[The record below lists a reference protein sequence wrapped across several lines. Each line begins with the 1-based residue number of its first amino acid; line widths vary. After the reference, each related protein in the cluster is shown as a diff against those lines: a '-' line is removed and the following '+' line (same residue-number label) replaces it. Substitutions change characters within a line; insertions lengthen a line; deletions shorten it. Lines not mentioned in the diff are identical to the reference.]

1 MDEPRRFP
9 TLSCVLAAAA
19 IISISSAFNI
29 NVRNSDVVS
38 GEQKDFFGYKVLQFS
53 SSRNKGIIVT
63 APLNGSGAIFR
74 RDQNRTEKWFRP
86 DDRSPS
92 NSSSV
97 KHLGLSV
104 AAHPTGSRFTV
115 CSPSLFHECNGN
127 SYLNSLC
134 YNLTDELQQ
143 ISSFKP
149 VFQECIKETV
159 NLVFLFDG
167 SQSMTTGEFNK
178 NKDFIKD
185 MMETLK
191 NTSIKFAAVQFS
203 LVTRT
208 VFDFNDY
215 DAGRALEKL
224 SKEKHM
230 KSLTNTYQALRFVW
244 SEILENPASGASPDA
259 TKALVVIT
267 DGDPSDS
274 DTNNIVKQYDGK
286 DIIRIVIGVK
296 DVDINHF
303 KPIASEPKDTNVFKI
318 DNYNGLE
325 GVLKNFQNKIFKIE
339 GSKVTRAEEM
349 TNEMSQAGFSSVFHK
364 ETLVLGSVG
373 SNSWRG
379 SLHEH
384 QEQNETQISDPEM
397 EMDSYMG
404 YSLSVGERKGVPLY
418 FAGAPRFNHTGQ
430 VVLFTQNN
438 KNWTTAQRINADQ
451 IGSYFGAELCSVDID
466 SDGNTDFLLVGAPM
480 FYQPQEKREGRIY
493 IYRLSDEIQ
502 LMSVYHVTAPSKG
515 RFGSTISS
523 LSDLNGDELRDVA
536 VGAPLED
543 DNRGAVYIYLGD
555 RDKGIRSP
563 FSQRITGKKLGTG
576 IRFFGQAIDG
586 HLDLGDDGLPDIVV
600 GSQGAAVVLRSKPI
614 FNVTAHLSFYPG
626 EISTEDID
634 CLAGKDKSLPMGTIT
649 ACFEKE
655 EATKS
660 KGEAARSGLNISY
673 TLNVDPMRQTNR
685 GFFPQNEKKDRSI
698 THFSE
703 LLETKTCFNHSI
715 NMPKCVRD
723 TLSPV
728 DIRLNFSQVDSETV
742 GVVLNVDSGRQAV
755 VEAPFEK
762 HCRTNDICIAQLTV
776 DFNFTSETLLVTEN
790 NYFNVSIKLDND
802 GDDSYNTTLTMHYPP
817 GLSFSRMNLTQ
828 SSRSTLHSC
837 FDLDG
842 VFDKTV
848 CGISLPVYRSKA
860 SATFKTA
867 FHVSKYFEWNDTLSM
882 TVTGTSDNSNS
893 SSSFSVTKS
902 IPVQYQIRMALT
914 VNENTVSYLNFT
926 PEDTHP
932 KNMDIIYKI
941 DNIGFKEFPVDVSL
955 FFPTKLEHNFE
966 VIDYQV
972 FVQQNKTQCS
982 NSSDLE
988 GPEFCSPENKCVV
1001 VKCDSFILKN
1011 NSGVEFRLKGNVQFK
1026 DFKQHA
1032 ANVAF
1037 LKRYTGVDKEVK
1049 FRSFIKV
1056 DYDRKTYVLA
1066 SHKQEKKGSKQEQLQ
1081 KSDLWKEDSP
1091 TMKWAEVRVEFINPP
1106 DQLQIILTGAGLGLL
1121 LLIIITI
1128 IMIKLG
1134 CFRRKRPDY
1143 YQEQEE
1149 QVSIQDNKFAEM
1161 TPGPSNETTISETF
1175 EKPDEIQE
1183 KKKLL
1188 DASEANGSPVQADKE
1203 KDPDQ
1208 LENINVS

>member
-1 MDEPRRFP
+1 
-9 TLSCVLAAAA
+9 
-19 IISISSAFNI
+19 I

-53 SSRNKGIIVT
+53 SSRNKGWVKSRTYVEI
-63 APLNGSGAIFR
+63 
-74 RDQNRTEKWFRP
+74 QNRCFCR
-86 DDRSPS
+86 
-92 NSSSV
+92 NI
-97 KHLGLSV
+97 
-104 AAHPTGSRFTV
+104 V

-230 KSLTNTYQALRFVW
+230 KSLTNTYQALRF
-244 SEILENPASGASPDA
+244 ILENPASGASPDA

-364 ETLVLGSVG
+364 VILGSVG

-493 IYRLSDEIQ
+493 IYRLSDEVGH
-502 LMSVYHVTAPSKG
+502 SKKG

-555 RDKGIRSP
+555 RDKGILLNKPEMKS
-563 FSQRITGKKLGTG
+563 SKLGTG

-600 GSQGAAVVLRSKPI
+600 GSQGGGGLFI
-614 FNVTAHLSFYPG
+614 
-626 EISTEDID
+626 
-634 CLAGKDKSLPMGTIT
+634 KS
-649 ACFEKE
+649 
-655 EATKS
+655 
-660 KGEAARSGLNISY
+660 RSGLNISY

-685 GFFPQNEKKDRSI
+685 GFFPQNEKKDRN
-698 THFSE
+698 FRFM
-703 LLETKTCFNHSI
+703 LL
-715 NMPKCVRD
+715 D

-802 GDDSYNTTLTMHYPP
+802 GDDSYNTTLTMSSCYYPH
-817 GLSFSRMNLTQ
+817 
-828 SSRSTLHSC
+828 SRSE
-837 FDLDG
+837 
-842 VFDKTV
+842 
-848 CGISLPVYRSKA
+848 I
-860 SATFKTA
+860 
-867 FHVSKYFEWNDTLSM
+867 
-882 TVTGTSDNSNS
+882 
-893 SSSFSVTKS
+893 
-902 IPVQYQIRMALT
+902 Q
-914 VNENTVSYLNFT
+914 FT
-926 PEDTHP
+926 
-932 KNMDIIYKI
+932 N
-941 DNIGFKEFPVDVSL
+941 
-955 FFPTKLEHNFE
+955 
-966 VIDYQV
+966 Q
-972 FVQQNKTQCS
+972 
-982 NSSDLE
+982 
-988 GPEFCSPENKCVV
+988 
-1001 VKCDSFILKN
+1001 
-1011 NSGVEFRLKGNVQFK
+1011 
-1026 DFKQHA
+1026 
-1032 ANVAF
+1032 F
-1037 LKRYTGVDKEVK
+1037 LKTLLTL
-1049 FRSFIKV
+1049 F
-1056 DYDRKTYVLA
+1056 
-1066 SHKQEKKGSKQEQLQ
+1066 
-1081 KSDLWKEDSP
+1081 
-1091 TMKWAEVRVEFINPP
+1091 RVEFINPP

-1128 IMIKLG
+1128 IMIKVR
-1134 CFRRKRPDY
+1134 FP
-1143 YQEQEE
+1143 
-1149 QVSIQDNKFAEM
+1149 
-1161 TPGPSNETTISETF
+1161 P
-1175 EKPDEIQE
+1175 
-1183 KKKLL
+1183 L
-1188 DASEANGSPVQADKE
+1188 DFGAFC
-1203 KDPDQ
+1203 
-1208 LENINVS
+1208 

>member
-1 MDEPRRFP
+1 
-9 TLSCVLAAAA
+9 
-19 IISISSAFNI
+19 I

-53 SSRNKGIIVT
+53 SSRNKGWVKSRTYVEI
-63 APLNGSGAIFR
+63 
-74 RDQNRTEKWFRP
+74 QNRCFCR
-86 DDRSPS
+86 
-92 NSSSV
+92 NI
-97 KHLGLSV
+97 
-104 AAHPTGSRFTV
+104 V

-364 ETLVLGSVG
+364 VILGSVG

-493 IYRLSDEIQ
+493 IYRLSDEVGH
-502 LMSVYHVTAPSKG
+502 SKKG

-660 KGEAARSGLNISY
+660 KGGGGLFIKSRSGLNISY

-685 GFFPQNEKKDRSI
+685 GFFPQNEKKDRN
-698 THFSE
+698 FRFM
-703 LLETKTCFNHSI
+703 LL
-715 NMPKCVRD
+715 D

-802 GDDSYNTTLTMHYPP
+802 GDDSYNTTLTMSSCYYPH
-817 GLSFSRMNLTQ
+817 
-828 SSRSTLHSC
+828 SRSE
-837 FDLDG
+837 
-842 VFDKTV
+842 
-848 CGISLPVYRSKA
+848 I
-860 SATFKTA
+860 
-867 FHVSKYFEWNDTLSM
+867 
-882 TVTGTSDNSNS
+882 
-893 SSSFSVTKS
+893 
-902 IPVQYQIRMALT
+902 Q
-914 VNENTVSYLNFT
+914 FT
-926 PEDTHP
+926 
-932 KNMDIIYKI
+932 N
-941 DNIGFKEFPVDVSL
+941 
-955 FFPTKLEHNFE
+955 
-966 VIDYQV
+966 Q
-972 FVQQNKTQCS
+972 
-982 NSSDLE
+982 
-988 GPEFCSPENKCVV
+988 
-1001 VKCDSFILKN
+1001 
-1011 NSGVEFRLKGNVQFK
+1011 
-1026 DFKQHA
+1026 
-1032 ANVAF
+1032 F
-1037 LKRYTGVDKEVK
+1037 LKTLLTL
-1049 FRSFIKV
+1049 F
-1056 DYDRKTYVLA
+1056 
-1066 SHKQEKKGSKQEQLQ
+1066 
-1081 KSDLWKEDSP
+1081 
-1091 TMKWAEVRVEFINPP
+1091 RVEFINPP

-1128 IMIKLG
+1128 IMIKVR
-1134 CFRRKRPDY
+1134 FP
-1143 YQEQEE
+1143 
-1149 QVSIQDNKFAEM
+1149 
-1161 TPGPSNETTISETF
+1161 P
-1175 EKPDEIQE
+1175 
-1183 KKKLL
+1183 L
-1188 DASEANGSPVQADKE
+1188 DFGAFC
-1203 KDPDQ
+1203 
-1208 LENINVS
+1208 